1 MGGEHPSRWTCRL
14 AVNVRSVVGER
25 LLLKKSGKSWENGFS
40 DEARDYLV
48 TDYLTARTIA
58 ALCLRV
64 LNAL

>member
-1 MGGEHPSRWTCRL
+1 M
-14 AVNVRSVVGER
+14 NVRSVVGER
-25 LLLKKSGKSWENGFS
+25 LLLKESGKSWENGFL

-58 ALCLRV
+58 ALYLRA

>member
-1 MGGEHPSRWTCRL
+1 MGGQNQSRWTCCL

-25 LLLKKSGKSWENGFS
+25 LLLKESGKSWENGFL

-58 ALCLRV
+58 ALYLRA